1 MAAPLPLLLPIITK
15 LSTSLKLPALVGFL
29 GALFAHLVS
38 FLAQWFT
45 LKTAMQLGIVAAVVS
60 LTVGV
65 FLAIKSLLLG
75 IAIVA
80 PPEFGHAMSLIM
92 PSNLPLCV
100 SAIVSAHV
108 VRWVWI
114 WQVHFIEMY
123 ASIR

>member
-1 MAAPLPLLLPIITK
+1 MPALLLPIISGVATA
-15 LSTSLKLPALVGFL
+15 LRLPALAAFL
-29 GALFAHLVS
+29 GTLFAQMVA
-38 FLAQWFT
+38 FIAQWFT
-45 LKTAMQLGIVAAVVS
+45 VKTAMQLGIVTAVVS
-60 LTVGV
+60 LTAGM

-80 PPEFGHAMSLIM
+80 PPEFGHAMSLII
-92 PSNLPLCV
+92 PNNLPLCF

-123 ASIR
+123 ATIR